1 MKVQTHLTADIQAI
15 ETPYYRHYL
24 ALLQRSHNLQ
34 LETVV
39 LAASQK
45 LLADYPQRQE
55 DAESSAKLPVQ
66 SPAESTADIQHAAPR
81 EKVA

>member
-24 ALLQRSHNLQ
+24 ALLLLSHNMQ

-39 LAASQK
+39 LHASQEYRI
-45 LLADYPQRQE
+45 DDHQSRQ
-55 DAESSAKLPVQ
+55 
-66 SPAESTADIQHAAPR
+66 
-81 EKVA
+81 

>member
-45 LLADYPQRQE
+45 LLVEYPQPQE
-55 DAESSAKLPVQ
+55 EAESA
-66 SPAESTADIQHAAPR
+66 ADIQDAAPR

>member
-45 LLADYPQRQE
+45 LLVDYPQRQAE
-55 DAESSAKLPVQ
+55 AESPIESA
-66 SPAESTADIQHAAPR
+66 AHIQDAAPR
-81 EKVA
+81 EEVS